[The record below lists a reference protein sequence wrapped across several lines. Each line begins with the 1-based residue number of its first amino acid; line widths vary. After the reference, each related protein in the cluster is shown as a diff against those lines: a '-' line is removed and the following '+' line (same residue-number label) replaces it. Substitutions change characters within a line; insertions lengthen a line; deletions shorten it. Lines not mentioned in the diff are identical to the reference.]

1 MKKAMALV
9 MTISILIG
17 VSGCN
22 LGGLV
27 SRAPTAT
34 PTPTRTPKPTF
45 TPLPTDTPTPEAPP
59 TATNTPVVVATDTPT
74 LEPSPT
80 AMATATNTPVPPP
93 APTSPPPPPTATST
107 PTHTPT
113 AEVYPCSY
121 VPGSKTGSAAGNPD
135 DGLQPS
141 SVFSGYLI
149 DAAGNPLNGYGV
161 YCEHPFEGPVCVE
174 SGDAAAPRYWAP
186 GAWKI
191 EYWSPAKPGYYLTI
205 KESCLPGA
213 RALSIREDFEYK
225 NWLGGKH
232 EKITFRC
239 NF

>member
-59 TATNTPVVVATDTPT
+59 TATNTPVVVATDTPA

-93 APTSPPPPPTATST
+93 APTSPPPPPPATST

-113 AEVYPCSY
+113 PPVVYPCSY
-121 VPGSKTGSAAGNPD
+121 VAGSKTGSAAGKP
-135 DGLQPS
+135 GEGPPAA
-141 SVFSGYLI
+141 VFSGYVI
-149 DAAGNPLNGYGV
+149 DAAGNGLNGYGV
-161 YCEHPFEGPVCVE
+161 YVEHPSEPPACVVT
-174 SGDAAAPRYWAP
+174 GDPTKYWAP
-186 GAWKI
+186 GAWKY
-191 EYWSPAKPGYYLTI
+191 ESYVPAGPGYHLTI
-205 KESCLPGA
+205 KESCAPGA
-213 RALSIREDFEYK
+213 RDLSIREDFEWK
-225 NWLGGKH
+225 TWLAGKH
-232 EKITFRC
+232 ENITFKC